1 MTNLLKNRRKRKQNS
16 WKYLEKKKK
25 EKDKQN
31 LEKRQI
37 IDRFGV
43 SRKGKCAIVGD
54 PMLNGIDERRILK
67 TNPIEVRFFPGAHIK
82 TCIII

>member
-1 MTNLLKNRRKRKQNS
+1 MTNLLKNRRKGNKILGNTLKKQ
-16 WKYLEKKKK
+16 KK

-54 PMLNGIDERRILK
+54 RMLNGIDERRILK
-67 TNPIEVRFFPGAHIK
+67 TNPIK
-82 TCIII
+82 